1 MNPPGRYTTDLK
13 RFDNSWYKPG
23 STAKRALWYV
33 ISALLFETA
42 FPVSGLKRALLRLFG
57 ARVGQGVVIKP
68 HVRIKYPWKLA
79 IGDHAWIGEDV
90 WIDNLDAVDIGANSC
105 ISQGALLLCG
115 NHNYTKST
123 FDLMTG
129 PITLEEGAWVG
140 AKCVVCPGVTLH
152 SHAVLT
158 VGSIATKTLE
168 AYGIY
173 SGNPA
178 VKVKERVI
186 AS

>member
-1 MNPPGRYTTDLK
+1 MNSPGRHTTELK
-13 RFDNSWYKPG
+13 RFENSWYKPG
-23 STAKRALWYV
+23 SAWKRALWYAV
-33 ISALLFETA
+33 SAVFFETA
-42 FPVSGLKRALLRLFG
+42 FPISNFKCGLLRMFG
-57 ARVGQGVVIKP
+57 ARVGRGVVIKP
-68 HVRIKYPWKLA
+68 HVRIKYPWKLT
-79 IGDHAWIGEDV
+79 IGEYSWIGEDV
-90 WIDNLDAVDIGANSC
+90 WIDNLDDVSIGANCC

-129 PITLEEGAWVG
+129 PIALENGAWIG
-140 AKCVVCPGVTLH
+140 AKCVVCPGVTVR